1 MGSSTFHIILI
12 IPFEF
17 VIYVNGRTQ
26 HKILDCGAPEIGRA
40 SNRQAC
46 GQQPKTGHMQ
56 QAPACT
62 VAISLGLSSPHRVG
76 GHAQL
81 IDATQFE
88 WPL

>member
-1 MGSSTFHIILI
+1 MGSSTFHVILSL
-12 IPFEF
+12 PFEF
-17 VIYVNGRTQ
+17 VIYVNGRMQ

-62 VAISLGLSSPHRVG
+62 VAIFSRSLLPPPRWRPRTS
-76 GHAQL
+76 
-81 IDATQFE
+81 D
-88 WPL
+88 